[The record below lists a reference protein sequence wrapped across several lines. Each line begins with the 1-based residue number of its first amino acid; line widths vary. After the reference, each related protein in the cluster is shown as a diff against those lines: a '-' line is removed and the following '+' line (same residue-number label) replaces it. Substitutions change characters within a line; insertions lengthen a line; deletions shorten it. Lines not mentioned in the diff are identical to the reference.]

1 MPVFGGNDAD
11 HALIVAIVNR
21 YRHTSRTR
29 FRMPPAWHSDGDA
42 DNVATVAVTFV
53 RCHVYIIHAIRQLHQ
68 LHSPLLSLSSLV
80 FSYLLHWIPLN
91 FTFEVLPRTQIPCNP
106 SSGKPAGGN
115 VLRSVS
121 HHDMLMSW
129 YISLS
134 SLYIIIWH
142 RSEVRLGLGGLRG
155 PVAAAHWCLDVW
167 RSPVSCGTCERC
179 NEINEIKDSTF
190 KKLRPHLDWFIP
202 HPDLIMKHEATCILI
217 RVCPL
222 FFFIFLPLLFLWI
235 FFFRITIYNLC
246 CLGVCPRLWE
256 EIRRISL
263 CCWLRGSGGSLLDEV
278 SRCQAALEIPSLK
291 WSMIWHSWSML
302 ILLEFKSARI

>member
-1 MPVFGGNDAD
+1 MYTLYMPYISYISCT
-11 HALIVAIVNR
+11 H
-21 YRHTSRTR
+21 
-29 FRMPPAWHSDGDA
+29 HS
-42 DNVATVAVTFV
+42 
-53 RCHVYIIHAIRQLHQ
+53 
-68 LHSPLLSLSSLV
+68 SLSLV
-80 FSYLLHWIPLN
+80 FSYRLHWIPLN
-91 FTFEVLPRTQIPCNP
+91 FTFEVLPRTRIPCNP

-129 YISLS
+129 YI

-222 FFFIFLPLLFLWI
+222 FFFIFLPLLFCGS
-235 FFFRITIYNLC
+235 FFFVSPYITFAVSVFV
-246 CLGVCPRLWE
+246 LGYEKKSDGFHCAAGYV
-256 EIRRISL
+256 
-263 CCWLRGSGGSLLDEV
+263 GVVEV
-278 SRCQAALEIPSLK
+278 SWTKCPGVKLR
-291 WSMIWHSWSML
+291 
-302 ILLEFKSARI
+302 